1 MENSAPYW
9 KELYFKVYSENRQL
23 RLELESL
30 QQELNEVKDKYR
42 KVKSK
47 NSIKSTKERKNE
59 IQIFH
64 SVDFSHI
71 KTMTQTIVAPKYD
84 ISQQKELKQSFCFNP
99 TNLMTKYLPDEYIEE
114 NISIIK
120 DPGLNPDLFLFE
132 ELFILS
138 VSSNFKSS
146 CVKGRYPNATD
157 M

>member
-1 MENSAPYW
+1 
-9 KELYFKVYSENRQL
+9 
-23 RLELESL
+23 
-30 QQELNEVKDKYR
+30 
-42 KVKSK
+42 
-47 NSIKSTKERKNE
+47 
-59 IQIFH
+59 
-64 SVDFSHI
+64 
-71 KTMTQTIVAPKYD
+71 
-84 ISQQKELKQSFCFNP
+84 
-99 TNLMTKYLPDEYIEE
+99 MTKYLPDEYIEE